1 MKSTLE
7 INIESAIKSLLI
19 DIQKNLFKQ
28 AKEFRDKNTHD
39 VFDYGQLK
47 KIIDEGGF
55 VRCGWDGNVDTEM
68 KIKEETKA
76 TIRCI
81 LKNQN
86 TSNLNCIYSG
96 KPAKYKVIFAK
107 AY

>member
-1 MKSTLE
+1 ME
-7 INIESAIKSLLI
+7 INIESSVKRLLR

-28 AKEFRDKNTHD
+28 AKDFRDKNTHD
-39 VFDYGQLK
+39 TSDYRQLK
-47 KIIDEGGF
+47 KVINMGGF

-86 TSNLNCIYSG
+86 TSNLTCIYSG